1 MTLAHRLIA
10 GAALAA
16 MLAGSPA
23 LARQDDLAKGFA
35 DPPKEARPR
44 VWWHWMNGNIT
55 QDGID
60 KDLDWMNRIGV
71 AGVQNFDASFGEVEG
86 GPFHTPT
93 VVDKRLVFLT
103 PEWRAAFRHAV
114 EKADAQGF
122 EFAIAGSPGWS
133 ESGGPWVTPEA
144 AMKKL
149 VWSETTVEGGK
160 TLSGPLAAPPSVTGP
175 FQGISGGGSAVGGA
189 HGELPSLYRDAA
201 VVAFRTPAAETAP
214 APAAKVTTS
223 SATDVSALTD
233 RDLARQVELPFAP
246 DAESWVRFDYGKPQ
260 TLRSFHL
267 VAGKAGGFGE
277 FGATGPAGRIEASDD
292 GVTFRG
298 VATLPV
304 DGAPEQVVAF
314 PATTARYFRVVLL
327 PRKADAASAMFGIPA
342 PTSHKL
348 AEVGFETG
356 ARVHRFADKG
366 GWAATGGLGAQPT
379 PETTAEAVVKR
390 ADVVDLT
397 GRLRPDGTLDWTPPK
412 GGQWTILRFGYS
424 LTGRQN
430 HPASA
435 EGTGLEVDKL
445 NAVHVGAYADAYLGE
460 YEKTVGKDLMGA
472 RGVQALIT
480 DSWEASAQNWTE
492 DMAAQFKARRGYDLA
507 TWLPTLAGRVVDSP
521 AASDAFLWD
530 FRKTI
535 GDLVADAHYGTLS
548 QALHARGMKRYG
560 ESHETGRAFIGDGM
574 QVKKTADVPMG
585 ATWAAVPPTN
595 DPHSYDA
602 DVRES
607 ASVAHL
613 YGQNLVAAESF
624 TIGGEAFVYDPARL
638 KPVADAMMANGLNRF
653 VLHTSVHQPND
664 TYGPGLTLAL
674 FGQWFTRKETWA
686 EQAKPWIDYLARS
699 SLLLQQGRF
708 VADVAWFYGEDGNI
722 TELYG
727 KRLPNVP
734 AGHAYDFVN
743 GDALVN
749 LIEARD
755 GQAATPSGMR
765 YRVLAVDPAVTRMT
779 VPVLRKLAALKAAGV
794 PIVGTRPV
802 ATPSLS
808 DDPAEFQRLADQV
821 FTGVDADLGAVLAE
835 VGPDVDDGGAGLRF
849 VHRRLP
855 PEEGGGDLYFVSN
868 PGEARTVSVSFR
880 ASGREAEIWRAD
892 TGAIT
897 PASYK
902 SEGGRTS
909 VPLTL
914 GAKDAVFVVFRK
926 AGPAERVVPA
936 RIRAVAATIDGGWSL
951 SFPQG
956 PTLKDVKPGSWTE
969 NADPAVRYFSGTATY
984 STTFKAPKAGKGAR
998 VVLDLGA
1005 VKNLASVSVN
1015 GKDLGVLWKA
1025 PFEVDVTEALKAGDN
1040 RLEVKVVNLWPNRL
1054 IGDKQ
1059 PGYAGPKAFTSF
1071 DPYPPQ
1077 TPLSPSGLLEPARLI
1092 VERRE

>member
-35 DPPKEARPR
+35 DPPNTARPR

-60 KDLDWMNRIGV
+60 KDLAWMKRIGL
-71 AGVQNFDASFGEVEG
+71 AGVQNFDASFNEPA
-86 GPFHTPT
+86 GPFNTPKI
-93 VVDKRLVFLT
+93 VDKPLAFMT
-103 PEWRAAFRHAV
+103 PEWRAAFKHAV
-114 EKADAQGF
+114 ETADADGF

-133 ESGGPWVTPEA
+133 ETGGPWVTPQQ

-149 VWSETTVEGGK
+149 VWSETVVEGGRK
-160 TLSGPLAAPPSVTGP
+160 LAKPLPAPPSITGP
-175 FQGISGGGSAVGGA
+175 FQTVPGGGSAMAAVKGVS
-189 HGELPSLYRDAA
+189 PTLYRDSA
-201 VVAFRTPAAETAP
+201 VVAYRIPAAEQAPVAAATITASNP
-214 APAAKVTTS
+214 IDTAVL
-223 SATDVSALTD
+223 DD
-233 RDLARQVELPFAP
+233 GDLVKPVELSFAP
-246 DAESWVRFDYGKPQ
+246 DKETWIQFDFGRPQ
-260 TLRSFHL
+260 TLRALRLAAAH
-267 VAGKAGGFGE
+267 AGGFGE
-277 FGATGPAGRIEASDD
+277 FGATAPEGRIEASDD
-292 GVTFRG
+292 GKTFRRLRD
-298 VATLPV
+298 LPV
-304 DGAPEQVVAF
+304 HGAPQQTVAF
-314 PATTARYFRVVLL
+314 AATKARYFRVVFL
-327 PRKADAASAMFGIPA
+327 PRKPDPASAMFGVPA
-342 PTSHKL
+342 PTTHKIS
-348 AEVGFETG
+348 EVAFEAA
-356 ARVHRFADKG
+356 ARVQRFEDKA
-366 GWAATGGLGAQPT
+366 GWSSAQGLGVEAT
-379 PETTAEAVVKR
+379 PEIDADAVIRR

-397 GRLRPDGTLDWTPPK
+397 DRLKPDGTLDWTPPAGK
-412 GGQWTILRFGYS
+412 WMVLRYGYS

-430 HPASA
+430 SPASDA
-435 EGTGLEVDKL
+435 ATGLEVDKL
-445 NAVHVGAYADAYLGE
+445 SAEHVRAYADAYLGE
-460 YEKTVGKDLMGA
+460 YEKAVGPELMGK
-472 RGVQALIT
+472 RGVQALVT
-480 DSWEASAQNWTE
+480 DSWEAGSANWTE
-492 DMAAQFKARRGYDLA
+492 AMLAKFQARRGYDPRP
-507 TWLPTLAGRVVDSP
+507 WLPVLSGRVVESA

-535 GDLVADAHYGTLS
+535 GDLIADEHYGALS
-548 QALHARGMKRYG
+548 DALHARGMKRYG
-560 ESHETGRAFIGDGM
+560 ESHETGRAFVGDGM
-574 QVKKTADVPMG
+574 QVKKSADVPMG
-585 ATWAAVPPTN
+585 ATWTEVPVTN
-595 DPHSYDA
+595 DPFSYDA
-602 DVRES
+602 DIRES

-624 TIGGEAFVYDPARL
+624 TSASSPFGYDPAKL
-638 KPVADAMMANGLNRF
+638 KPTADAMMANGLNRF
-653 VLHTSVHQPND
+653 ILHTSVHQPVD
-664 TYGPGLTLAL
+664 TAGPGMTLAI

-686 EQAKPWIDYLARS
+686 EQARPWIDYLGRS

-708 VADVAWFYGEDGNI
+708 VADVAWFYGEDGNV

-727 KRLPNVP
+727 KRLPAVP

-749 LIEARD
+749 LVEAKD
-755 GQAATPSGMR
+755 GQVAMPSGMR
-765 YRVLAVDPAVTRMT
+765 YRVLAIDPAVKRMT

-794 PIVGTRPV
+794 PIVGVKPL

-821 FTGVDADLGAVLAE
+821 FTGVSPDLGAALAG
-835 VGPDVDDGGAGLRF
+835 VGPDLDDGGAGLRF
-849 VHRRLP
+849 VHRQLP
-855 PEEGGGDLYFVSN
+855 DGDLYFVSN
-868 PGEARTVSVSFR
+868 PGDARTASVSFR

-892 TGAIT
+892 TGSIA

-902 SEGGRTS
+902 TASGRTT

-914 GAKDAVFVVFRK
+914 GAQDAVFVVFRK
-926 AGPAERVVPA
+926 PGPAERAVPA
-936 RIRAVAATIDGGWSL
+936 KVRTVAATIDGGWNL

-984 STTFKAPKAGKGAR
+984 ATSFKAPKAGKGAR

-1025 PFEVDVTEALKAGDN
+1025 PFEVDVTDALKAGDN

-1059 PGYAGPKAFTSF
+1059 PGFAGQKAFTSF

-1077 TPLSPSGLLEPARLI
+1077 APLSPSGLLEPAKLI
-1092 VERRE
+1092 VERQE

>member
-23 LARQDDLAKGFA
+23 LARQEDLSKSFA
-35 DPPKEARPR
+35 DPPSSARPR

-55 QDGID
+55 HDGID
-60 KDLDWMNRIGV
+60 KDLDWMKRIGV
-71 AGVQNFDASFGEVEG
+71 AGVQNFDASFGEAEG
-86 GPFHTPT
+86 GPFKTPT

-103 PEWRAAFRHAV
+103 PEWRAAFKHAV

-149 VWSETTVEGGK
+149 VWSETVVEGGRK
-160 TLSGPLAAPPSVTGP
+160 LSAPLAAPPSVTGP
-175 FQGISGGGSAVGGA
+175 FQNISGGGSAVGGA
-189 HGELPSLYRDAA
+189 HGQLPSLYRDAA
-201 VVAFRTPAAETAP
+201 VVAFRTPAAEALTAP
-214 APAAKVTTS
+214 VAKITTS
-223 SATDVSALTD
+223 SPADTAALTD
-233 RDLARQVELPFAP
+233 GDLGKQVDLPFAP
-246 DAESWVRFDYGKPQ
+246 DADSWVQFDYGKPQ
-260 TLRSFHL
+260 TVRALRL

-292 GVTFRG
+292 GVSFRT
-298 VATLPV
+298 VAQLPV

-314 PATTARYFRVVLL
+314 AATSARYFRVVFQ

-348 AEVGFETG
+348 AEIGFEAG

-366 GWAATGGLGAQPT
+366 GWAATGGLSAQPT
-379 PETTAEAVVKR
+379 PDVAAEATVRR
-390 ADVVDLT
+390 ADVIDLT
-397 GRLRPDGTLDWTPPK
+397 GKLRPDGSLDWTPPK
-412 GGQWTILRFGYS
+412 GGSWTILRFGYS

-430 HPASA
+430 HPASP

-445 NAVHVGAYADAYLGE
+445 SASHVQAYADAYLGE

-472 RGVQALIT
+472 RGVQAMIT
-480 DSWEASAQNWTE
+480 DSWEAGSQNWTE

-535 GDLVADAHYGTLS
+535 GDLIADAHYGTLS
-548 QALHARGMKRYG
+548 NALHKRGMKRYG

-624 TIGGEAFVYDPARL
+624 TIGGEAFAYDPARL

-653 VLHTSVHQPND
+653 VLHTSVHQPVD
-664 TYGPGLTLAL
+664 TYGPGMTLAL

-686 EQAKPWIDYLARS
+686 EQAGPWIDYLGRS

-708 VADVAWFYGEDGNI
+708 VADVAWFYGEDGNV

-727 KRLPNVP
+727 KAMPNVP

-743 GDALVN
+743 GDALAN
-749 LIEARD
+749 LLEAKD
-755 GQAATPSGMR
+755 GQVATPSGMR

-794 PIVGTRPV
+794 PIVGLKPL

-821 FTGVDADLGAVLAE
+821 FAGASADLPAALAGL
-835 VGPDVDDGGAGLRF
+835 GPDFDDGGAGLRF
-849 VHRRLP
+849 VHRQLP
-855 PEEGGGDLYFVSN
+855 DGDLYFVSN
-868 PGEARTVSVSFR
+868 PSDEAKTLEAGFRT
-880 ASGREAEIWRAD
+880 SGREAEIWRAD

-897 PASYK
+897 PAGYRSA
-902 SEGGRTS
+902 SGRTT

-914 GAKDAVFVVFRK
+914 GAHDAVFLVFRK

-936 RIRAVAATIDGGWSL
+936 KVRTVAATIDGGWTL

-969 NADPAVRYFSGTATY
+969 SADPAVRYFSGTATY
-984 STTFKAPKAGKGAR
+984 AASFKAPKAGKGAR

-1025 PFEVDVTEALKAGDN
+1025 PFELDVTDALKAGDN

-1077 TPLSPSGLLEPARLI
+1077 APLSPSGLLAPARLI
-1092 VERRE
+1092 IERQE